1 VTDSL
6 RDGGLAGRGDCELHV
21 HEVKVAV
28 VKKPLRIA
36 GYLVLTLVVLAG
48 VAIVIGPPKVPAEAI
63 ASRVRRDP
71 ALLSAAFAQPVAAR
85 YGRSLHFQG
94 NGSVCGPASLSNV
107 FRSLGEPVGDEG
119 AILEGSGKCR
129 LFGFCIPGLTLD
141 ELAAVARL
149 RTQRSVTVLRDLT
162 KDAFREHLRRSNDP
176 ALRYV
181 VNFQRKA
188 IFGAG
193 GGHHSPIGGYLPA
206 QDLVLVLDV
215 NRNFGPW
222 LVEADRLYAA
232 VDTVD
237 GSSGKKRG
245 LLQIR

>member
-1 VTDSL
+1 M
-6 RDGGLAGRGDCELHV
+6 
-21 HEVKVAV
+21 
-28 VKKPLRIA
+28 KKARRIA
-36 GYLVLTLVVLAG
+36 GYLLLTLVGLAG

-85 YGRSLHFQG
+85 YGRALDLQT
-94 NGSVCGPASLSNV
+94 NGSVCGPASLRNV
-107 FRSLGEPVGDEG
+107 FRSLGEPVGDE
-119 AILEGSGKCR
+119 AAVLEGSGKCR
-129 LFGFCIPGLTLD
+129 LFGVCIFGLTLD
-141 ELAAVARL
+141 ELAAVAKL
-149 RTQRSVTVLRDLT
+149 RTERSVSVLRDLT

-176 ALRYV
+176 AVRYV
-181 VNFQRKA
+181 VNFHRKP

-215 NRNFGPW
+215 NGDFGPW

-232 VDTVD
+232 LDTVD

-245 LLQIR
+245 LLRVR